1 MNKEETIRFKITGFT
16 KFPDGQ
22 DKDCIAIIENGRE
35 ILVDPFVG
43 CAFKYENRKEL
54 LGVWWEASGNWWEDK
69 VFLPSENEMGIFI
82 HKEDMTEE
90 AREIMQQFR
99 NFTDGTRIIM
109 LTQRSKEGGKSDNPD
124 RVSKRKISSNRI
136 EFESILEEFL
146 EIKNLSPKKQLRIY
160 SSVNKRDF
168 GKGMREFK
176 RQQLEVD
183 YYDHES
189 KCNFYLDIKNR
200 FLSSIM
206 KPSSRAETFFLI
218 DCDDLT
224 RKTIGKAIDEVDA
237 ITDVVLHYR
246 TKNGYHI
253 ITKPF
258 NPNDLPKLEIKKDA
272 LLLLSY

>member
-1 MNKEETIRFKITGFT
+1 
-16 KFPDGQ
+16 
-22 DKDCIAIIENGRE
+22 
-35 ILVDPFVG
+35 
-43 CAFKYENRKEL
+43 
-54 LGVWWEASGNWWEDK
+54 
-69 VFLPSENEMGIFI
+69 
-82 HKEDMTEE
+82 MTEE

-160 SSVNKRDF
+160 SSVNERNF
-168 GKGMREFK
+168 EKGIREFK
-176 RQQLEVD
+176 RQQLEAD
-183 YYDHES
+183 YYDNES
-189 KCNFYLDIKNR
+189 KCKFYLDIKNR
-200 FLSSIM
+200 FLGSIM

-258 NPNDLPKLEIKKDA
+258 NPNLFNKTIGEIKKDA
-272 LLLLSY
+272 LLLLDF

>member
-1 MNKEETIRFKITGFT
+1 MNNEVN
-16 KFPDGQ
+16 
-22 DKDCIAIIENGRE
+22 IIME
-35 ILVDPFVG
+35 
-43 CAFKYENRKEL
+43 
-54 LGVWWEASGNWWEDK
+54 
-69 VFLPSENEMGIFI
+69 
-82 HKEDMTEE
+82 
-90 AREIMQQFR
+90 QFR
-99 NFTDGTRIIM
+99 DFVEGVRMIM
-109 LTQRSKEGGKSDNPD
+109 ITQRSKEGGKMNNPD
-124 RVSKRKISSNRI
+124 KVSKRKISSNRI
-136 EFESILEEFL
+136 EFEAILEDFL
-146 EIKNLSPKKQLRIY
+146 EMKNLFPEKQLRIY